1 MAGNA
6 HIITVWL
13 LKSDIK
19 SLTPQRQEAS
29 EVMIF
34 PRGEHSDE
42 GAFTFAAPTSIF
54 GCSHPDP
61 LATGAVAI

>member
-1 MAGNA
+1 MPGNA
-6 HIITVWL
+6 RIITVWL

-29 EVMIF
+29 KVMIF

-42 GAFTFAAPTSIF
+42 GVFNFAAPTGIF
-54 GCSHPDP
+54 GPDP
-61 LATGAVAI
+61 LATEGVST